1 MRLRT
6 HARGTARLMVA
17 GTAVLLSMAACSGPA
32 SSDGQVE
39 LVVAGTLPSDTAM
52 IQGAERF
59 AEEIAAGSGGGLT
72 ADVFSDGQLGG
83 EPAML
88 DALQIGTIDIAMV
101 GAPLLASYCPALG
114 LTSLPYALQG
124 ETPPEQYENLQR
136 VVDAPEHA
144 ELIEECAADAGF
156 RILDDSWWYG
166 NREMTS
172 NVPITMPEDLEGL
185 RVRTPEG
192 RLHSDPFVALG
203 AEPVPMAQSEVY
215 TALETGVIDAQ
226 ENPFATTYKQGFSD
240 VQTYLNLTGLMTHT
254 QMIVMSEER
263 FAELTEEQQDL
274 LREAVREA
282 GNWQSEE
289 QMQENVELHA
299 ALEEEGMQVVEPD
312 LDAFRVATEEFV
324 RDYCERHGIDLEAF
338 RAAQQ

>member
-1 MRLRT
+1 MTVWNR
-6 HARGTARLMVA
+6 ARARVLLPAA
-17 GTAVLLSMAACSGPA
+17 GAAAVLAISACSGPA
-32 SSDGQVE
+32 SSDSQDE

-59 AEEIAAGSGGGLT
+59 ADELAAGGQLT

-101 GAPLLASYCPALG
+101 GASLLATYCPALG
-114 LTSLPYALQG
+114 ITSLPYALQG
-124 ETPPEQYENLQR
+124 DTPDEQYENLQR
-136 VVDAPEHA
+136 VVDTEDHA
-144 ELIEECAADAGF
+144 QLIEDCAAEAGF
-156 RILDDSWWYG
+156 RVLDDSWWYG
-166 NREMTS
+166 NRHLTS
-172 NVPITMPEDLEGL
+172 NVPITTPEDLEGL

-240 VQTYLNLTGLMTHT
+240 VQTYLDLTGLMTHT
-254 QMIVMSEER
+254 QMVVMSEER
-263 FAELTEEQQDL
+263 FAALSEDQQAAL
-274 LREAVREA
+274 LAAVREA
-282 GNWQSEE
+282 GDWQSEE

-299 ALEEEGMQVVEPD
+299 ALEEEGMQIVEPD
-312 LDAFRVATEEFV
+312 LDAFREATEDFV
-324 RDYCERHGIDLEAF
+324 REYCERHGLDLDALRE
-338 RAAQQ
+338 AQQ